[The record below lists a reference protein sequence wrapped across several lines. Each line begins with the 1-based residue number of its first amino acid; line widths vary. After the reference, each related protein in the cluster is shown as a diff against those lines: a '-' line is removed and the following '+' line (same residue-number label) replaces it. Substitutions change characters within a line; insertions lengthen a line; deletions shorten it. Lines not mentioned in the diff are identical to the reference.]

1 MTRPRWSSPSGLN
14 TRTSADD
21 RDAVVTLLSD
31 AYAGGRLEPEEYQA
45 RLDQA
50 MRTGTYAEL
59 YRVLDGLP
67 VDPRR
72 LPRPPR
78 PRRPRWV
85 VPAVV
90 GGVLVMGAGAA
101 LLLAPPSERD
111 ASGGTFPVDD
121 PATSP
126 SPSWSAMPDASPTAS
141 APTPSP
147 ASPARSPSP
156 TATASPATPREDT
169 SADSGG
175 PAEPSGQRVT
185 PATRSGAGTA
195 IVTVPWVAD
204 VAPMIEFEV
213 ERDDFELFVLA
224 DVDGNPFFTYVDA
237 DGRGGRVAG
246 ATVMP
251 DYEVPTSDRLR
262 LKVETSGSW
271 TLTLSDVADA
281 PELPRSATGSG
292 YEVGWYDGP
301 EVVLSMT
308 ADEGN
313 FAVWDDVRLVINGI
327 GPERDEGVIEAG
339 RRLLRIEADSAWRYE
354 MR

>member
-1 MTRPRWSSPSGLN
+1 
-14 TRTSADD
+14 
-21 RDAVVTLLSD
+21 
-31 AYAGGRLEPEEYQA
+31 
-45 RLDQA
+45 
-50 MRTGTYAEL
+50 
-59 YRVLDGLP
+59 
-67 VDPRR
+67 
-72 LPRPPR
+72 
-78 PRRPRWV
+78 
-85 VPAVV
+85 
-90 GGVLVMGAGAA
+90 
-101 LLLAPPSERD
+101 
-111 ASGGTFPVDD
+111 
-121 PATSP
+121 
-126 SPSWSAMPDASPTAS
+126 MPDASPTAS
-141 APTPSP
+141 ASTSSPSSP
-147 ASPARSPSP
+147 APSQI
-156 TATASPATPREDT
+156 
-169 SADSGG
+169 
-175 PAEPSGQRVT
+175 GQTVT

-213 ERDDFELFVLA
+213 ERDDYELFVLA

-292 YEVGWYDGP
+292 YQVGWYDGP